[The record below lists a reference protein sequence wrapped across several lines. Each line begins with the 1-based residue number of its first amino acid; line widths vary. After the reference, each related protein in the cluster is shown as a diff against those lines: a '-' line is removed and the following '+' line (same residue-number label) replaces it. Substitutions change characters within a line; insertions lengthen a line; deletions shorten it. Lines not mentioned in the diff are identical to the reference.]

1 MRMKIWTDTSKAIQR
16 SINGVLTLKTRLSET
31 YRTLQRNY
39 MVQGIKKV
47 RIFKLISI
55 HGKGLGLAVR

>member
-1 MRMKIWTDTSKAIQR
+1 MRMKIWTDTSKVIQR
-16 SINGVLTLKTRLSET
+16 SINGVLTLKTSLSET

-47 RIFKLISI
+47 RIFKLVSI